1 MQIDENSKV
10 ARSGN
15 NLDGKI
21 NSDNGAP
28 IKSEN
33 KILKEVVNGT
43 GNLPKIPTSDH
54 VPENQGQETVQ
65 TNTVKP
71 SINAKEASY
80 DANFNRPLLFQSFE
94 ATFRFA
100 GNTANKFPKVS
111 DATVRFDPVSRVVSS
126 VIAHADIIR
135 MSKKTTSLEHISTAA
150 SLNFDTNLLPQ
161 SSSQS
166 QVSNVSSNMEFV
178 EKWVDSRLEL
188 TSRDW
193 VQNMV
198 KTMVSALKKGNQRLV
213 FTLNPASLGRI
224 NVTFSNK
231 QNGLDV
237 KIHAQR
243 KATIAL
249 LGSSEAKLLS
259 SLENAGHKVNNL
271 SYADMENSKTNPDTS
286 GRRES
291 KQGDYSGNEN
301 LESQGNA
308 LNNDSLSSMN
318 DNAQID
324 RWDNSIVNITV

>member
-1 MQIDENSKV
+1 
-10 ARSGN
+10 
-15 NLDGKI
+15 
-21 NSDNGAP
+21 
-28 IKSEN
+28 
-33 KILKEVVNGT
+33 
-43 GNLPKIPTSDH
+43 
-54 VPENQGQETVQ
+54 
-65 TNTVKP
+65 
-71 SINAKEASY
+71 
-80 DANFNRPLLFQSFE
+80 
-94 ATFRFA
+94 
-100 GNTANKFPKVS
+100 
-111 DATVRFDPVSRVVSS
+111 
-126 VIAHADIIR
+126 

-161 SSSQS
+161 SSSQT
-166 QVSNVSSNMEFV
+166 QLSNVSSNMEFV

-193 VQNMV
+193 VQNMA

-271 SYADMENSKTNPDTS
+271 SYADMEYSKNNSDTS
-286 GRRES
+286 GSRDS
-291 KQGDYSGNEN
+291 KQGDYSGNEK
-301 LESQGNA
+301 LESQRKA
-308 LNNDSLSSMN
+308 LNNDNLSSMN

-324 RWDNSIVNITV
+324 RWDNSIVNITI